1 MTLHGTASEL
11 QVAVGE
17 CSVCKMYVANSKD
30 RIDMTIRMQ
39 KAWDTSVKESKPI
52 VGEGGNR
59 WMGSGKSQ
67 LDDPPSPPGLI
78 IKTMLEVRWRRTGI
92 DGAVIKKMCVMRVAV

>member
-1 MTLHGTASEL
+1 MH
-11 QVAVGE
+11 
-17 CSVCKMYVANSKD
+17 VANSKD

-39 KAWDTSVKESKPI
+39 KAWDPSVKEPKPI

-78 IKTMLEVRWRRTGI
+78 IKTMIEVRWRRT
-92 DGAVIKKMCVMRVAV
+92 IKKNVRNARGGLSIVRVFYLYLI